1 MKSPRTLAC
10 LTILAA
16 AVPLASVQA
25 RPPHR
30 NGHWKGGGN
39 GEEAAMREEALLDK
53 RDTHGPLGVWEKERR
68 PADLERYHSIT
79 FARIRGLLANGSL
92 TEENGTTFKKRHEEI
107 TALLTAKRAEGL
119 TDASR
124 AEVRGQLDELNDDI
138 NTVVKK
144 AEAGDLRTPVLNQK
158 QHLIEERIEFGERS
172 GRLSKG
178 EAATL
183 RRKLERL
190 QDLEERLKD
199 GQLSTREREK
209 LHKEAN
215 EVIADLHRE
224 LKEG

>member
-1 MKSPRTLAC
+1 
-10 LTILAA
+10 
-16 AVPLASVQA
+16 
-25 RPPHR
+25 
-30 NGHWKGGGN
+30 
-39 GEEAAMREEALLDK
+39 MREEALLDK

-68 PADLERYHSIT
+68 PADLEKYHSTT

-92 TEENGTTFKKRHEEI
+92 TEENGTAFKKRHEEI

-178 EAATL
+178 EAASL

-190 QDLEERLKD
+190 QNLEERLKD

-224 LKEG
+224 LRED